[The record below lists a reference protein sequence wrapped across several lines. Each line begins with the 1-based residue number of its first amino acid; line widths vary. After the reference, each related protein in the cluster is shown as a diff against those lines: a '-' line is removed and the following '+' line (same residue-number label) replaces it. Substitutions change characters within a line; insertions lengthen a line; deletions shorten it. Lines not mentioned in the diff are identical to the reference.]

1 MSDPKDPKDQ
11 DSTDGSMAAGA
22 DHSSPVTSSADSSAP
37 AASASREAPPPAISD
52 RPLLDLIELEPE
64 PELEQAS
71 EQAREQSPKQ
81 APPASVKPTA
91 SAPTGTRS
99 TADAASAGTVTS
111 KRPFVRGTRVE
122 WPLAIAGSCAAL
134 FVAACLAGQQGI
146 FPHAAT
152 VEIAYS
158 ERLLVLLRGLLMMLL
173 SGGCLVAGAAIVQ
186 LVERGPLGDLQALSA
201 RMLMISAASILV
213 RAVPIPIAFLKQ
225 THDVLAPLAV
235 AWLLV
240 LLVFRLSPRD
250 AGMVI
255 GAAILSLLVLAFG
268 STIVSFAI
276 WAGSTAA
283 SAPTP

>member
-1 MSDPKDPKDQ
+1 VSDPKDPKDQ

-22 DHSSPVTSSADSSAP
+22 DHSSPVTSSADSAAP

-64 PELEQAS
+64 AEL
-71 EQAREQSPKQ
+71 EQSPKQ

>member
-1 MSDPKDPKDQ
+1 VSDPKDPKDQ

-22 DHSSPVTSSADSSAP
+22 DHSSPATSSADSAAP

-52 RPLLDLIELEPE
+52 RPLLDLIDLEPE
-64 PELEQAS
+64 PELEQA
-71 EQAREQSPKQ
+71 PKQ
-81 APPASVKPTA
+81 APPASAKPTS

-99 TADAASAGTVTS
+99 TADAASSVTVTS

-186 LVERGPLGDLQALSA
+186 LVERGPLGDMQALSA

-268 STIVSFAI
+268 SQVVSFAI
-276 WAGSTAA
+276 VAGSTAA

>member
-1 MSDPKDPKDQ
+1 VSDPKDPKDQ

-22 DHSSPVTSSADSSAP
+22 DHSSPATSSADSSAP

-64 PELEQAS
+64 AELEQAP
-71 EQAREQSPKQ
+71 EQARKQ

>member
-22 DHSSPVTSSADSSAP
+22 DHSSPVTSSADSAAP

-64 PELEQAS
+64 AELEQ
-71 EQAREQSPKQ
+71 SPEQ

>member
-1 MSDPKDPKDQ
+1 VSDPKDPKDQ

-64 PELEQAS
+64 PELEQAL
-71 EQAREQSPKQ
+71 EQSPKQ

-91 SAPTGTRS
+91 SAPTGARS

-213 RAVPIPIAFLKQ
+213 RAVPVPIAFLKQ

>member
-1 MSDPKDPKDQ
+1 VSDPKDPKDQ

-22 DHSSPVTSSADSSAP
+22 DHSSPVTSSADSAAP

-64 PELEQAS
+64 AELEQS
-71 EQAREQSPKQ
+71 PEQARKQ

>member
-22 DHSSPVTSSADSSAP
+22 DHSSPVTSSADSAAP

-64 PELEQAS
+64 AEL
-71 EQAREQSPKQ
+71 EQSPKQ